1 MNKPKLAD
9 KLISK
14 EKKKLKKKTKK
25 TFHRILAC
33 IFGSIGLFGMG
44 YLFGMHHH
52 LIVAMIKNED
62 LPKASKGKCP
72 FA

>member
-9 KLISK
+9 KLISR
-14 EKKKLKKKTKK
+14 EKKKLRKKTRK

-52 LIVAMIKNED
+52 LIVSMIKKED
-62 LPKASKGKCP
+62 LPKAPKGKCP

>member
-9 KLISK
+9 KLISR
-14 EKKKLKKKTKK
+14 EKKKLKKKTRKS
-25 TFHRILAC
+25 FRRILAC

-44 YLFGMHHH
+44 YLFGIHHH
-52 LIVAMIKNED
+52 LIVAMIKKED
-62 LPKASKGKCP
+62 LPKAPKGKCP

>member
-9 KLISK
+9 KLISR
-14 EKKKLKKKTKK
+14 EKKKFKKKTRK
-25 TFHRILAC
+25 TFYRILAC

-52 LIVAMIKNED
+52 LIVAMIKRED
-62 LPKASKGKCP
+62 LPKAPKGKCP